1 MMLEEHRKR
10 LGFMERYEADAGAA
24 MDGLR
29 SHFDVLLAAIAA
41 GRAELIRIHRAGL
54 IEDEV
59 LHELERDLDVEE
71 SKHGARRCD
80 RRGVQWLEN
89 AGWLG
94 RQDSNLRMA
103 ASKAV

>member
-1 MMLEEHRKR
+1 MARARFAVIEKLAYDENSTLIRPMMLEEHRKR

-24 MDGLR
+24 MDRLR

-59 LHELERDLDVEE
+59 FHDLERDLDVEE
-71 SKHGARRCD
+71 LAMTLQ
-80 RRGVQWLEN
+80 RGN
-89 AGWLG
+89 
-94 RQDSNLRMA
+94 
-103 ASKAV
+103 